1 MSISEPTETADSA
14 FGLEGTVRKLS
25 ALLSR
30 HIVPLFSED
39 GYRRPQPRGTGFL
52 VSSASGSFLVSAAHV
67 FDCSRSLFFYVGP
80 KTQRWLSG
88 EARLT
93 KKPDGK
99 SRESDR
105 LDVGVLKLRSPGLP
119 PYPQVDKY
127 ALPISDFMAGALPR
141 EGKVYL
147 VLGFPGSKSQPHLV
161 RRDVTSEPHAFF
173 NTSPPMQKYTKIGV
187 APDSHIV
194 IAFERTKALGP
205 NGEVRTF
212 PKPAGMSGS
221 PVWLLYDE
229 VGPNDP
235 TRALVVGIFI
245 EYKKSHHVMIAA
257 DISISLNMIYEA
269 V

>member
-1 MSISEPTETADSA
+1 MSFSKPIETSD
-14 FGLEGTVRKLS
+14 GTFHPGDVVRTLS
-25 ALLSR
+25 AILSR

-39 GYRRPQPRGTGFL
+39 QNRRPQPRGTGFL
-52 VSSASGSFLVSAAHV
+52 VSSGSGSFLVSAAHV
-67 FDCSRSLFFYVGP
+67 FDCPQPLFFYVEP

-88 EARLT
+88 ELRLT
-93 KKPDGK
+93 KRPDGK

-105 LDVGVLKLRSPGLP
+105 LDVGVLKLRSPGFP
-119 PYPQVDKY
+119 PYPQLDKY
-127 ALPISDFMAGALPR
+127 ALPISDLMAGALPR
-141 EGKVYL
+141 ERKVYL
-147 VLGFPGSKSQPHLV
+147 VFGFPGSKSQPHLI

-173 NTSPPMQKYTKIGV
+173 NTTAPMQKYTEIGV
-187 APDSHIV
+187 VPNSHIV

-229 VGPNDP
+229 IGPNNP
-235 TRALVVGIFI
+235 ARTSVVGIFI
-245 EYKKSHHVMIAA
+245 EYKKSHHVMIAT
-257 DISISLNMIYEA
+257 DIGIVLRMIDEA